1 MREIRPQ
8 PTQIAEIFMIRP
20 FFVLLTLPG
29 LALLGISGCSKPGLD
44 PAVVAKHRTALLLE
58 EEPDGAQTVLEVR
71 EVMFGPEEK
80 STVPHDHDGDG
91 KPDHAPEDHPAEDG
105 ADDHDH
111 AAEEPADHDS
121 AAEGEAGHDHDGDGA
136 ADHAAED
143 HDHAAEAE
151 GEVDDDHDGD
161 GAADHA
167 AEDHEHEG
175 EAHDHDGDGKADHAA
190 EDHDHAH
197 EGEDHEHADHDHAD
211 HDHAHETKAPLVEE
225 LDVVLVGSVGGV
237 PNPSDQ
243 STPDFPFAKG
253 QAIFFLVD
261 PEFAAEAEEHAH
273 THAEGEECAFC
284 AAHAADSA
292 HAIAVVQF
300 ADEKGKPL
308 AVDARDLFELK
319 EKETVVVKGRAKA
332 AANGMIT
339 VDATGLYVRR

>member
-8 PTQIAEIFMIRP
+8 LTQIAEIFMIRR
-20 FFVLLTLPG
+20 FFVLLALPG
-29 LALLGISGCSKPGLD
+29 LTLLGVSGCSKPALD
-44 PAVVAKHRTALLLE
+44 PAVVAKHRTALLME

-71 EVMFGPEEK
+71 EVMFGAPAE
-80 STVPHDHDGDG
+80 TGVPHDHDGDG
-91 KPDHAPEDHPAEDG
+91 VADHAPEDHP

-111 AAEEPADHDS
+111 AAEES
-121 AAEGEAGHDHDGDGA
+121 AE
-136 ADHAAED
+136 
-143 HDHAAEAE
+143 
-151 GEVDDDHDGD
+151 
-161 GAADHA
+161 
-167 AEDHEHEG
+167 
-175 EAHDHDGDGKADHAA
+175 HDHDGDGKADHAA
-190 EDHDHAH
+190 EEHDHADHDH
-197 EGEDHEHADHDHAD
+197 EGEDHDHDGDGTADHAAEDHDHPHEGEAHDHADHDHAD

-243 STPDFPFAKG
+243 SWPDFPFAKG

-319 EKETVVVKGRAKA
+319 EKETVVVKGKAKA
-332 AANGMIT
+332 TANGMIT